1 MAVQLVVCPRCGRRS
16 PARAAACAFCG
27 AALGR
32 PAPAAPA
39 PGFYERALEAHGRG
53 KSKEALELFEQGL
66 GATPPGPAHAQLWR
80 GKAEVLLATGRRVEA
95 LRCFDKAIEI
105 DATDREAWLSRAHV
119 LAQQGKRDEALKSVD
134 RALQFAP
141 KHEAARKLRA
151 ELISA
156 GQAAVQAGAGKSTS
170 TSTST
175 STGTSTGTGTG
186 TGTGMGKGTGSGG
199 GTGKGTGALF
209 GGTPALGLRALPAPS
224 DPLLEQAQELLDK
237 GRPADALTLVDQVLA
252 LAPRSGH
259 GLLLRAQCLV
269 ASKKW
274 EDAPAA
280 FERALQVLTPGEP
293 MATTAR
299 FQQGQVLA
307 DLGRSADAVR
317 CFEEAAISA
326 PNAAEIW
333 FAKGS
338 AELRCGFR
346 EDAQRSL
353 SRFLSLAPPRLATQI
368 ALAQEWLARMQ

>member
-32 PAPAAPA
+32 PATPAAPA
-39 PGFYERALEAHGRG
+39 PSFYERALEAHGRG
-53 KSKEALELFEQGL
+53 KSREALELFEQGL

-119 LAQQGKRDEALKSVD
+119 LAQQGKREEALKSVD

-156 GQAAVQAGAGKSTS
+156 GQAAAQAAAAAPAAPTASSTAAP
-170 TSTST
+170 
-175 STGTSTGTGTG
+175 
-186 TGTGMGKGTGSGG
+186 GS
-199 GTGKGTGALF
+199 ASEAARAHVSLP
-209 GGTPALGLRALPAPS
+209 GGTPALGMRALPATG
-224 DPLLEQAQELLDK
+224 DPLLEQAQALLDK
-237 GRPADALTLVDQVLA
+237 GRPADALPLVDQVLA
-252 LAPRSGH
+252 QAPRAGH

-269 ASKKW
+269 ACKKW

-307 DLGRSADAVR
+307 DLGRTAEAVR
-317 CFEEAAISA
+317 CFEEAAIAA

-333 FAKGS
+333 FAKGA
-338 AELRCGFR
+338 AELRSGFR

-368 ALAQEWLARMQ
+368 AQAQEWLQRMQ